1 MIVFSRRVRTKK
13 SYEEVCRIIRE
24 SAYSG
29 QCRMDGDSFSIQCP
43 RRTRNGQVVFI
54 PVSGRLTMCD
64 DGILVTLELRVG
76 LGMVIGLVLFIVG
89 LIRLM
94 LGFLLPALGRWGEGV
109 LTMGMGALIAFFFW
123 LRQIET
129 IDLLE
134 HKLTRP

>member
-1 MIVFSRRVRTKK
+1 
-13 SYEEVCRIIRE
+13 
-24 SAYSG
+24 
-29 QCRMDGDSFSIQCP
+29 
-43 RRTRNGQVVFI
+43 
-54 PVSGRLTMCD
+54 MCD

-76 LGMVIGLVLFIVG
+76 LGMVIGLVLLIVG

-94 LGFLLPALGRWGEGV
+94 LGFLLPALGRRGEGV